1 MTHVH
6 VAVVKSLNNVM
17 VRTSCLETKENE
29 GVSKLNDTPSFT
41 FNTKLSLA
49 FGVEANW
56 WDAAISS

>member
-41 FNTKLSLA
+41 FNPKLSLA
-49 FGVEANW
+49 FGEEANW
-56 WDAAISS
+56 